1 MSRFAIRG
9 RMLLGTRLTQGMMRI
24 QDGKIAEIQTGNQS
38 MGSWEAIEMRDAAYI
53 VPGFID
59 LQVNGGFGVEVGED
73 PEAIRALAAHLPET
87 GVTAFLP
94 TVITSPHEFYPKV
107 IAAFEAARDAPGA
120 RPLGL
125 HLEGPFLSP
134 ERHGAHRRDLIQ
146 QADPRLLDALLESD
160 AVRLMTLA
168 PERSD
173 APERIRKLRE
183 HNVVVSLGHTDAT
196 YEQFE
201 AGAAAGARMATH
213 LYNAMS
219 PFAHRAPGAIGAALL
234 DDRITVGLIA
244 DGVHSHPASL
254 RLAFQ
259 MKHASRI
266 ALVTDMM
273 AAAGMPP
280 GTYTLGGQAVCV
292 DGTSA
297 RLADGTLAGSLL
309 TMDQAVR
316 NILEWVRIN
325 LADSLRMASE
335 TPARLLGLT
344 NVGAIRAGMD
354 ADLVLLD
361 RDVRVQA
368 TIIRGDVVYERG
380 AQQAKYMPP
389 PK

>member
-1 MSRFAIRG
+1 MIVRGDMLVGRRFIRG
-9 RMLLGTRLTQGMMRI
+9 ELRI
-24 QDGKIAEIQTGNQS
+24 EAGRIAGIERVPTGGVHGDS
-38 MGSWEAIEMRDAAYI
+38 HDEAAYI
-53 VPGFID
+53 APGFID

-73 PEAIRALAAHLPET
+73 PDAIRTLAARLPET

-94 TVITSPHEFYPKV
+94 TVITSPPEFYPKA
-107 IAAFEAARDAPGA
+107 IAAFEAARDTRGA

-134 ERHGAHRRDLIQ
+134 VRHGAHRRNLIEH
-146 QADPRLLDALLESD
+146 ADPRLLDLLLESD
-160 AVRLMTLA
+160 AIYLVTLA
-168 PERSD
+168 PEQPGALEHISRLE
-173 APERIRKLRE
+173 ERGIL
-183 HNVVVSLGHTDAT
+183 VSLGHTDAT

-201 AGAAAGARMATH
+201 AGVDAGARMATH

-219 PFAHRAPGAIGAALL
+219 PFEHRAPGAVGAALL

-254 RLAFQ
+254 ALAFS
-259 MKHASRI
+259 MKRKARI

-280 GTYTLGGQAVCV
+280 GMYALGGQQVTV

-316 NILEWVRIN
+316 NMLQWVSIN
-325 LADSLRMASE
+325 RADILRMASE

-344 NVGAIRAGMD
+344 HLGALREGMD

-361 RDVRVQA
+361 KDLEVQA
-368 TIIRGDVVYERG
+368 TIIRGEIVYKRG
-380 AQQAKYMPP
+380 AA
-389 PK
+389 

>member
-1 MSRFAIRG
+1 MSGLIVRG
-9 RMLLGTRLTQGMMRI
+9 NVLAGDGSVQQGTLVLEHDRITAFMRSEGVGERPYPI
-24 QDGKIAEIQTGNQS
+24 YE
-38 MGSWEAIEMRDAAYI
+38 AAY
-53 VPGFID
+53 VAPGFVD

-73 PEAIRALAAHLPET
+73 PEAIRTLAARLPET

-94 TVITSPHEFYPKV
+94 TVITSPPEFYPKA
-107 IAAFEAARDAPGA
+107 IAAFQKAKDAPGA

-125 HLEGPFLSP
+125 HIEGPFLSP
-134 ERHGAHRRDLIQ
+134 QRHGAHRRAIIEN
-146 QADPRLLDALLESD
+146 ADPCLLDVLLESD
-160 AVRLMTLA
+160 AVRLVTLA
-168 PERSD
+168 PERPD
-173 APERIRKLRE
+173 APELIAKLRKCG
-183 HNVVVSLGHTDAT
+183 VLISLGHTDAT

-201 AGAAAGARMATH
+201 AGVGAGARMATH

-219 PFAHRAPGAIGAALL
+219 PFGHRAPGAIGAALL
-234 DDRITVGLIA
+234 DERVTVGLIA

-280 GTYTLGGQAVCV
+280 GTYALGDQQVIV

-316 NILEWVRIN
+316 NMVRWTDATIFD
-325 LADSLRMASE
+325 ALRMASE
-335 TPARLLGLT
+335 IPARLLGMESAGRIA
-344 NVGAIRAGMD
+344 VGTD
-354 ADLVLLD
+354 ADLILLD
-361 RDVRVQA
+361 ADFRVQM
-368 TIIRGDVVYERG
+368 TIIKGEIAYQRGTS
-380 AQQAKYMPP
+380 
-389 PK
+389 